1 MRMYAVY
8 GLGGLRRRAVGSV
21 KERLMFGVG
30 WVKPTGIAA
39 RGFHPPYVCWKV
51 GSTPAALF
59 KQTKPKVV
67 AAKGLNASIILKVFN
82 RK

>member
-21 KERLMFGVG
+21 NERLMFGVG

-39 RGFHPPYVCWKV
+39 RGFHPPYCNR
-51 GSTPAALF
+51 S
-59 KQTKPKVV
+59 QTKIPTLMQV
-67 AAKGLNASIILKVFN
+67 AMVTINVIQNMPRVNRSIFFA
-82 RK
+82 